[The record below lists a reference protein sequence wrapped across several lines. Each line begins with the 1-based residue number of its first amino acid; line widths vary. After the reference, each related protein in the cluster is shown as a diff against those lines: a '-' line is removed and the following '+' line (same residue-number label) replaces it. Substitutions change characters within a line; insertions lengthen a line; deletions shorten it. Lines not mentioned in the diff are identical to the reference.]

1 MLKDRLLLFVWQHVW
16 LTVSLLIMTLGV
28 ALCIRS
34 QLGSSVISSIPLAF
48 TLAGEAGLSLHLT
61 VGEYTNLMNIAL
73 VVLQM
78 LILRRRFQ
86 PVQLFQLIIGF
97 LFGLFIDI
105 NMAVTSLFSYDSM
118 LNCCLAQII
127 GCTVLGVGISMEIRC
142 GSITMPG
149 EGITVAISKVSG
161 LPFPKTK
168 IIVDVSLVI
177 IAVILG
183 YMFFGTWMEQ
193 VIGFGTLFAMLYV
206 GFIVKCLD
214 PHMSWFDRI
223 LGYRPGFRRY
233 VYGLARYL
241 RSKGIYR

>member
-1 MLKDRLLLFVWQHVW
+1 MKDRILLFIWQHV
-16 LTVSLLIMTLGV
+16 LLLVSLLIMTLGV

-48 TLAGEAGLSLHLT
+48 TLAGESQMAPPLT
-61 VGEYTNLMNIAL
+61 VGEYTNLMNIVL
-73 VVLQM
+73 VGFQI

-86 PVQLFQLIIGF
+86 LVQLVQLIIGF
-97 LFGLFIDI
+97 LFGLFIDL
-105 NMAVTSLFSYDSM
+105 NMIVTSIFSYDNL
-118 LNCCLAQII
+118 LNCCLAQIV
-127 GCTVLGVGISMEIRC
+127 GCTVLGVGIALEIRC

-161 LPFPKTK
+161 LPFARTK
-168 IIVDVSLVI
+168 IIVDISLVI
-177 IAVILG
+177 IAVMLG
-183 YMFFGTWMEQ
+183 YLFFGVWLEQ

-206 GFIVKCLD
+206 GYIVKCID
-214 PHMSWFDRI
+214 PYMAWFDRL

-241 RSKGIYR
+241 RRKGIYR